1 MRLDDLLKTRLHLI
15 ISDGRRMLRSS
26 CQKLSKANIT
36 TKRREILKIFGSFF
50 ITFASDL
57 TTKNKVIEHIA
68 VLGILQSHSQPSE
81 PANTLS

>member
-15 ISDGRRMLRSS
+15 ISDGRRMLGSS
-26 CQKLSKANIT
+26 CQKL
-36 TKRREILKIFGSFF
+36 LKIFGSFF

-57 TTKNKVIEHIA
+57 TTKNEVIEHIA
-68 VLGILQSHSQPSE
+68 VLGVLYSHLQPSE

>member
-15 ISDGRRMLRSS
+15 ISDGRRMLGSS

-50 ITFASDL
+50 ITFAGDL
-57 TTKNKVIEHIA
+57 TTKNEVIEHIA
-68 VLGILQSHSQPSE
+68 VLGVLHSHLQPSE